1 METYSFNSLGN
12 FRALLITVFQILLK
26 LLSSLIAV
34 VHNTYRSGSMNGASG
49 SGELSLLSSLSLSLS
64 CSLGEVLSRLLGV
77 LPSLW
82 EVSVTLTVIKG
93 GSSSCLY

>member
-1 METYSFNSLGN
+1 M
-12 FRALLITVFQILLK
+12 TVFQILLK

-34 VHNTYRSGSMNGASG
+34 VYSAYRSGSVNGASG
-49 SGELSLLSSLSLSLS
+49 SGELSLLSSSLSLS
-64 CSLGEVLSRLLGV
+64 CSLGEALSRLLGV

-93 GSSSCLY
+93 GSSSYLYRYYR